1 MLKTVHCT
9 VVFAAKRLQYD
20 LSCGVHWSTLDR
32 MQIFGQKLD
41 SKAKYYVGWTTCI
54 DLNQK

>member
-20 LSCGVHWSTLDR
+20 LSCVVHWSTLDR
-32 MQIFGQKLD
+32 MQIFGQKID
-41 SKAKYYVGWTTCI
+41 SKAKYNVG
-54 DLNQK
+54 